1 MQKERKSNS
10 AHEKTNDKAGK
21 YLQNIWQSKSVVS
34 KKHEQGMPQIT
45 HKTKTKMVR
54 NGPLF
59 SYKNAPKG
67 SILPWAVI
75 YNFFL
80 IIMMKSMLC
89 RMFYL

>member
-45 HKTKTKMVR
+45 HKTKTWISATTSPTSDQADKIH
-54 NGPLF
+54 
-59 SYKNAPKG
+59 ST
-67 SILPWAVI
+67 
-75 YNFFL
+75 
-80 IIMMKSMLC
+80 
-89 RMFYL
+89 